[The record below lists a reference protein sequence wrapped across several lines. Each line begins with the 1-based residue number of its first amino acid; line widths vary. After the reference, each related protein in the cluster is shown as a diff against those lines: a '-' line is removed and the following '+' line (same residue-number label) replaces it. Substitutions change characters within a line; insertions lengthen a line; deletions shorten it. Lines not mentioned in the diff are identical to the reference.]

1 MQKMYSFVD
10 NEHFVDIIRQAF
22 ADTLA
27 GRGYHLVID
36 ASGPGA
42 PHVYEYRTDG
52 AIVSVMIDRAA
63 GEKWEAELIVETEGP
78 EEELEGIVAEAVG
91 GLLARISE
99 RLVRSVVDPQC
110 RSAVVRELSR
120 AVTTL
125 E

>member
-1 MQKMYSFVD
+1 MQKMYAYLD
-10 NEHFVDIIRQAF
+10 NEHFVDIVRQAF

-27 GRGYHLVID
+27 RRGYHLEID

-52 AIVSVMIDRAA
+52 AIVSVMVDRGA
-63 GEKWEAELIVETEGP
+63 GEKWEAELTVETEGRQ
-78 EEELEGIVAEAVG
+78 EELEGIVAEAVS
-91 GLLARISE
+91 GLLARISD
-99 RLVRSVVDPQC
+99 RLVRSVLDPQC